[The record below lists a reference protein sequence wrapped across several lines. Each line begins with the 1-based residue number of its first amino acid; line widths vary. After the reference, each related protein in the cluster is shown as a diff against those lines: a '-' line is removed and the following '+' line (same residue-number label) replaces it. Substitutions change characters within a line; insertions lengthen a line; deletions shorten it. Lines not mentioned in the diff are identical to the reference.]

1 MPLTTDP
8 DDASE
13 TLTTRGK
20 HLLISVPDYDPDT
33 AVSLFQE
40 AAWEKSF
47 ASEPNGGSCVEVN
60 LGREGMIGVRDTKL
74 ASSPV
79 FVFDTAEWE
88 AFLVAVKA
96 GQFDLPA

>member
-1 MPLTTDP
+1 MADYPSF
-8 DDASE
+8 A
-13 TLTTRGK
+13 
-20 HLLISVPDYDPDT
+20 DYDPNT

-60 LGREGMIGVRDTKL
+60 LGREGLIGVRDTKL
-74 ASSPV
+74 ATSPV

>member
-1 MPLTTDP
+1 MP
-8 DDASE
+8 
-13 TLTTRGK
+13 
-20 HLLISVPDYDPDT
+20 YT

-74 ASSPV
+74 ATSPLSIQSRLV
-79 FVFDTAEWE
+79 PTITGHETAWPCTSPRSI
-88 AFLVAVKA
+88 ARLIALIP
-96 GQFDLPA
+96 G